1 MYPTS
6 QKEEYPVI
14 SGSFLPQVELLPHF
28 SDIESLIS
36 KTCEFF
42 FKGKVTIK
50 NNPFK
55 GFLIEGAPGTG
66 KTEVVKQVAN
76 KLDRRM
82 RNVYYLFVDGASI
95 ASPKWGEAEQKLR
108 TIFRKAPELQHEHSN
123 AKLLIL
129 FDDIES
135 LMISR
140 GAELAKEWHYSINS
154 ILFHEIDALVPLNT
168 ILLATTN
175 RIDLVDDAIISR
187 LYVISVDDVPI
198 EQLKKIVLDILNS
211 TNTDEKRR
219 ASVEKNIFSQLA
231 QIEKPT
237 IRDAQKITII
247 ECIRNGLWSI

>member
-1 MYPTS
+1 MLSIPQNDEYTITS
-6 QKEEYPVI
+6 GR
-14 SGSFLPQVELLPHF
+14 SLPQVELLPHLG
-28 SDIESLIS
+28 DIESLVS

-42 FKGKVTIK
+42 FKGKVMVK

-55 GFLIEGAPGTG
+55 GFLIEGTPGTG
-66 KTEVVKQVAN
+66 KTELVKQVAH

-82 RNVYYLFVDGASI
+82 KNVYFLFVDGASI

-108 TIFRKAPELQHEHSN
+108 RIFRKRQELHQSHN
-123 AKLLIL
+123 NPKLLIL

-154 ILFHEIDALVPLNT
+154 ILFHEIDALDPLNT

-187 LYVISVDDVPI
+187 LYSITVDHVPV
-198 EQLKKIVLDILNS
+198 EQLKKVVMDILNS
-211 TNTDEKRR
+211 TSTEKERR
-219 ASVEKNIFSQLA
+219 SIVQQNIFNQLT
-231 QIEKPT
+231 QMDSPT
-237 IRDAQKITII
+237 IRDAQKITVI
-247 ECIRNGLWSI
+247 ECIRSGLWSI

>member
-1 MYPTS
+1 LLPTS
-6 QKEEYPVI
+6 QNEEYPVI
-14 SGSFLPQVELLPHF
+14 SGRSLPQVELLPHLG
-28 SDIESLIS
+28 DIESLVS

-42 FKGKVTIK
+42 FKGKVMIK

-55 GFLIEGAPGTG
+55 GFLIEGTPGTG
-66 KTEVVKQVAN
+66 KTEVVKQVAH

-82 RNVYYLFVDGASI
+82 KNVYYLFVDGASI

-108 TIFRKAPELQHEHSN
+108 RIFRKTYELQQEHRN

-154 ILFHEIDALVPLNT
+154 ILFHEIDALNPLNT

-187 LYVISVDDVPI
+187 LYVITVDDVPI
-198 EQLKKIVLDILNS
+198 EQLKKIVLDILDS
-211 TNTDEKRR
+211 TNKEEKRR
-219 ASVEKNIFSQLA
+219 TIVEKNIFNQLA
-231 QIEKPT
+231 QIESPT